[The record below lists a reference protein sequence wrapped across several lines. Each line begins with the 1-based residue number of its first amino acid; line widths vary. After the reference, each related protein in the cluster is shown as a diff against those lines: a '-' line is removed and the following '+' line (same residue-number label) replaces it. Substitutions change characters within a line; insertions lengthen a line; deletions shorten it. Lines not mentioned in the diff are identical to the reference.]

1 MVGRFLFSFFGSLI
15 LVASWIF
22 ATRSLIG
29 TPTQHV
35 LFSMIGIGFMLGAVA
50 CGAAEGRRH
59 HAPVVSPQWPIQ
71 QPTFMTA
78 HQPQSPSGIARPPY
92 PTTRD

>member
-1 MVGRFLFSFFGSLI
+1 MVGRFHFSFLGSLI

-59 HAPVVSPQWPIQ
+59 HAPVVAPQW
-71 QPTFMTA
+71 PTFMTA
-78 HQPQSPSGIARPPY
+78 QSPSGIAWPPY